1 MSQGDE
7 KKGNNMDTTKENLN
21 GSKDRLNYTEYSI
34 AMGLVVTICF
44 SITNRIFYDIN
55 GSASDPI
62 FNPKDSYYVWLMAL
76 IAALLSNLLFNP
88 KGRSVGYFIIE
99 TWQGFPKF
107 FKAIFKARFFG
118 AFYNAVLGSR
128 LRDFYVMLLT
138 MPFIAAIHEI
148 SAYCGHPSNFLI
160 EGLVILGF
168 LVCFGICSRLC
179 AKWGW

>member
-1 MSQGDE
+1 MNQGDGGE
-7 KKGNNMDTTKENLN
+7 GNNMDTTKENLN
-21 GSKDRLNYTEYSI
+21 DSKERLNYTEYSV
-34 AMGLVVTICF
+34 ATVLVIIICY
-44 SITNRIFYDIN
+44 SIVFRTALYRSDI
-55 GSASDPI
+55 GDPI
-62 FNPKDSYYVWLMAL
+62 FNPKDSYYVWLAGL

-118 AFYNAVLGSR
+118 AFYDAVLGAR
-128 LRDFYVMLLT
+128 LRDFYVMLLI
-138 MPFIAAIHEI
+138 MPFVVAMHEI
-148 SAYCGHPSNFLI
+148 SAYCGHPSNFFV

-168 LVCFGICSRLC
+168 QGFLKFC

>member
-1 MSQGDE
+1 
-7 KKGNNMDTTKENLN
+7 MDTTKENLN
-21 GSKDRLNYTEYSI
+21 GSKDRLSGSEYSKAI
-34 AMGLVVTICF
+34 GLVYAICI
-44 SITNRIFYDIN
+44 SIATRIFYETN

-62 FNPKDSYYVWLMAL
+62 FNPKYSYYVCLVAL

-88 KGRSVGYFIIE
+88 KGRSAGYLMIE

-138 MPFIAAIHEI
+138 MPFVAAIHEI
-148 SAYCGHPSNFLI
+148 SAYCGHPSNFLV

-168 LVCFGICSRLC
+168 QGFLKLC
-179 AKWGW
+179 TKWGW

>member
-1 MSQGDE
+1 M
-7 KKGNNMDTTKENLN
+7 NIKE
-21 GSKDRLNYTEYSI
+21 RLSISEYRW
-34 AMGLVVTICF
+34 AMALVYGGCI
-44 SITNRIFYDIN
+44 SITTRIFYDIN
-55 GSASDPI
+55 GSASDPL
-62 FNPKDSYYVWLMAL
+62 FDPKYSYYVWLVGL

-148 SAYCGHPSNFLI
+148 SAYCGHPSNLLI

-168 LVCFGICSRLC
+168 QGFLKLC

>member
-1 MSQGDE
+1 M
-7 KKGNNMDTTKENLN
+7 NIKE
-21 GSKDRLNYTEYSI
+21 RLSDLEYRW
-34 AMGLVVTICF
+34 ATALVYGGCI
-44 SITNRIFYDIN
+44 SITTRIFYDIN
-55 GSASDPI
+55 GSASDPL
-62 FNPKDSYYVWLMAL
+62 FDPKYSYYVWLVGL

-118 AFYNAVLGSR
+118 AFYDAVLGAR

-138 MPFIAAIHEI
+138 IPFIIAMHEI
-148 SAYCGHPSNFLI
+148 SAYCGHPSNLLV
-160 EGLVILGF
+160 EGLVIVGFQGF
-168 LVCFGICSRLC
+168 LKLC